1 MKIGIFGT
9 GIVGRALGAKFAELG
24 HSVMI
29 GTRNVDETLKKNEP
43 DGYGNP
49 PFRVWQSQN
58 PKIMIGSFAEAAAH
72 GELLV
77 NATSGGSSL
86 SALKLAGDGNLGR
99 KLLIDVSNPLDF
111 SAGMPPSL
119 SVCNT
124 DSLAERIQEAFPDLR
139 VVKTLNTMNAR
150 LMVAPRSLAEGD
162 HIVFMSGDDPDAKV
176 KVADILKN
184 WLGWKQVIDLGGI
197 STARGAEMLLPLWI
211 SLMGVLGTAEF
222 NFKIVK
228 AG

>member
-1 MKIGIFGT
+1 
-9 GIVGRALGAKFAELG
+9 
-24 HSVMI
+24 
-29 GTRNVDETLKKNEP
+29 
-43 DGYGNP
+43 
-49 PFRVWQSQN
+49 
-58 PKIMIGSFAEAAAH
+58 MIGSFAEAAAH
-72 GELLV
+72 GEVLV